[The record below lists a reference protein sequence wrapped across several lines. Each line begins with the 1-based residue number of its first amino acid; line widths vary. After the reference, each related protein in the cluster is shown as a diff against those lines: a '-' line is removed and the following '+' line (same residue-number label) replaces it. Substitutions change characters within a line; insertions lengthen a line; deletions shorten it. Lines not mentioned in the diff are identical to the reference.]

1 MAMTISKQG
10 MLIIH
15 AIALTIVLVL
25 LMSWQAQIHQGQPDQ
40 TPARQAN
47 TDIFFQMVALAQN

>member
-1 MAMTISKQG
+1 MTISKQG
-10 MLIIH
+10 MLIVH

-25 LMSWQAQIHQGQPDQ
+25 VMSWQAQMQQGQPDR

-47 TDIFFQMVALAQN
+47 AGILLQVVALIPN

>member
-25 LMSWQAQIHQGQPDQ
+25 VMSWQAQIQQGQPDR
-40 TPARQAN
+40 TPARQAK
-47 TDIFFQMVALAQN
+47 TGLFFQVVAWGQS

>member
-1 MAMTISKQG
+1 MVMTISKQG

-15 AIALTIVLVL
+15 SIALTIVLVL
-25 LMSWQAQIHQGQPDQ
+25 VMSWQAQIQQGRPNI

-47 TDIFFQMVALAQN
+47 TGIFLQVVALAQN

>member
-1 MAMTISKQG
+1 MVMTISKQG

-25 LMSWQAQIHQGQPDQ
+25 VMSWQAQIQQGQPDR

-47 TDIFFQMVALAQN
+47 AGIFLQVVALT

>member
-1 MAMTISKQG
+1 MVMTISKQG

-25 LMSWQAQIHQGQPDQ
+25 VMSWQAQIQQGRPDR

-47 TDIFFQMVALAQN
+47 AGIFLQVVALAQS

>member
-25 LMSWQAQIHQGQPDQ
+25 LMSWQAQIQQGQPDR

-47 TDIFFQMVALAQN
+47 TGLFFQVVALGQS